1 MICSLP
7 ILSTLLA
14 SCAAPLPFATGYVE
28 GEYVLVAPIEAS
40 ELQSLPVT
48 RGDRVEKGAL
58 LARMDH
64 RAAQIALDQADA
76 ALAQARAN
84 RADLLEGKRPE
95 EITVIEATLASARA
109 KADEA
114 QHTADRYT
122 RLAETGAA
130 TQAQRDDAVTASK
143 VAAAQVREIEAN
155 LAVARLPARPQAIAA
170 AEAAVQVAQSARDR
184 TAWLL
189 EKRDLYAPDTG
200 TVTDI
205 LRKVGEIG
213 GPTAPILEMLP
224 DGAVKLR
231 LYVPETQIARLRVGD
246 LLSVQCDA
254 CGDGQS
260 AKVTYVADAPE
271 FTPPVIYSVENRQK
285 LVYLIEARP
294 QSGATALKPGQIVNV
309 ELAE

>member
-64 RAAQIALDQADA
+64 RAAQIALDQAEA

-155 LAVARLPARPQAIAA
+155 LAVARLPARKPSPPPRPLCRSPNPPA
-170 AEAAVQVAQSARDR
+170 
-184 TAWLL
+184 
-189 EKRDLYAPDTG
+189 
-200 TVTDI
+200 
-205 LRKVGEIG
+205 
-213 GPTAPILEMLP
+213 TAPR
-224 DGAVKLR
+224 GCWKNA
-231 LYVPETQIARLRVGD
+231 T
-246 LLSVQCDA
+246 S
-254 CGDGQS
+254 
-260 AKVTYVADAPE
+260 
-271 FTPPVIYSVENRQK
+271 TPPTPAPSPTSCARSER
-285 LVYLIEARP
+285 LVARVLR
-294 QSGATALKPGQIVNV
+294 SWKCCRMVL
-309 ELAE
+309 